1 MKPLLSPSSTPHI
14 AATWAHLDEFGNAG
28 LRTLVCAYATLS
40 DEAYEA
46 WHQEFVNAKNA
57 IENRE
62 AQVMAVGT

>member
-1 MKPLLSPSSTPHI
+1 MKPLLSPSNHSPI

-28 LRTLVCAYATLS
+28 LRTLVCAYSTLS
-40 DEAYEA
+40 DGAYEA
-46 WHQEFVNAKNA
+46 WHQEFVDAKNA